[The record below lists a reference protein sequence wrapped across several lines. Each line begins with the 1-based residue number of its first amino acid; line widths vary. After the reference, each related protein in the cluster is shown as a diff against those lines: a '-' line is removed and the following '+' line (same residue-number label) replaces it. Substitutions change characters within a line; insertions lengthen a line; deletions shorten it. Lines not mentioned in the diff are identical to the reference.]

1 MRTKQLMA
9 WYLEVKSCII
19 VKYECRYISELEG
32 FICCLCFQGSGF
44 SVSTLNGKIIVIS
57 DAGGDK
63 VEIASTVNTYNDGA
77 WHYVSIM
84 KMGVK

>member
-1 MRTKQLMA
+1 MIF
-9 WYLEVKSCII
+9 LEVKSCII
-19 VKYECRYISELEG
+19 VENECRYISELDVL
-32 FICCLCFQGSGF
+32 IYCLCLQNSGF